1 LYVDNVDFIVNG
13 GCMMWLIAII
23 QTLLFVIAAPLL
35 AGLVKNVKCRLQ
47 NRTAP
52 PLWQP
57 YLNLNK
63 LFRKEVLIADTT
75 SQLFRAAPYIIF
87 SVTVFA
93 CSLVPMLVIDV
104 TASVLNDVIVIV
116 GLLSLVRFFL
126 VMAGMDT
133 GTSFGGMGS
142 SREML
147 ISATAEPAL
156 LIIFFAVGTVS
167 MSTNLSVIIDYIGVN
182 HLWMQPSLIF
192 AGLGFALIALA
203 ETGRIPVDNP
213 ATHLE
218 LTMIHEAMI
227 LEYSGRYL
235 ALIEWAAQIKFM
247 LYAVLFVNLF
257 FSWGI
262 TYNLCWSSISI
273 SALLL
278 IVKLIMLIVVLG
290 LAESSLAKMR
300 LFRAPYLLSVAF
312 MCGLLSVLVQIIFK
326 VG

>member
-1 LYVDNVDFIVNG
+1 
-13 GCMMWLIAII
+13 MMWLIAIL

-35 AGLVKNVKCRLQ
+35 AGTVKNVKCRLQ
-47 NRTAP
+47 NRAAP

-63 LFRKEVLIADTT
+63 LFHKEVLLADTT
-75 SQLFRAAPYIIF
+75 SQIFRVAPYIIF
-87 SVTVFA
+87 AVTVFT
-93 CSLVPMLVIDV
+93 CSLVPLI
-104 TASVLNDVIVIV
+104 TTSTTKGVLTDVIVIV
-116 GLLSLVRFFL
+116 GLLSVVRFFI

-147 ISATAEPAL
+147 ISTTAEPTL
-156 LIIFFAVGTVS
+156 LIVLFSVGMMS
-167 MSTNLSVIIDYIGVN
+167 MSTNLSVIIGYTTSHYV
-182 HLWMQPSLIF
+182 WMHPSLIF
-192 AGLGFALIALA
+192 AAIGFALVALA

-257 FSWGI
+257 FSWGV
-262 TYNLCWSSISI
+262 TDSLGWHSLGL
-273 SALLL
+273 SAFILVLKL
-278 IVKLIMLIVVLG
+278 IVLVVTLG
-290 LAESSLAKMR
+290 LAESCLAKLR
-300 LFRAPYLLSVAF
+300 LFRAPYLLGIAF
-312 MCGLLSVLVQIIFK
+312 MCGLLSVLIYIIVK

>member
-1 LYVDNVDFIVNG
+1 
-13 GCMMWLIAII
+13 MMWLIAVL
-23 QTLLFVIAAPLL
+23 QTLLFVIMAPLL
-35 AGLVKNVKCRLQ
+35 AGVLKNVKCRLQ
-47 NRTAP
+47 NRAAP
-52 PLWQP
+52 PVWQP

-63 LFRKEVLIADTT
+63 LFRKEVLLADTT
-75 SQLFRAAPYIIF
+75 SHIFRIAPYIIF
-87 SVTVFA
+87 GVTVFA
-93 CSLVPMLVIDV
+93 CSLVPLFIVSNV
-104 TASVLNDVIVIV
+104 TSTLTDVIVLV

-142 SREML
+142 SREMM
-147 ISATAEPAL
+147 ISAIAEPAL
-156 LIIFFAVGTVS
+156 LIVLFAVGMMS
-167 MSTNLSVIIDYIGVN
+167 MSTSLSVIIGYMEPH

-192 AGLGFALIALA
+192 AAIGLSLVALA

-235 ALIEWAAQIKFM
+235 ALIEWASQIKFM
-247 LYAVLFVNLF
+247 LYAVLLVNVF

-262 TYNLCWSSISI
+262 ATDLYWQSIISSV
-273 SALLL
+273 LLL
-278 IVKLIMLIVVLG
+278 IIKLITLVVALG
-290 LAESSLAKMR
+290 IAESGLAKMR
-300 LFRAPYLLSVAF
+300 LFRAPYLLNIAF
-312 MCGLLSVLVQIIFK
+312 MCGLLSVLIHIIVK

>member
-1 LYVDNVDFIVNG
+1 
-13 GCMMWLIAII
+13 MWLIAIL
-23 QTLLFVIAAPLL
+23 QTLLFVITAPLL
-35 AGLVKNVKCRLQ
+35 AGVVKNVKCRLQ

-52 PLWQP
+52 PLWQQ

-63 LFRKEVLIADTT
+63 LFRKEVLLADTT
-75 SQLFRAAPYIIF
+75 SQLFRVAPYIIF
-87 SVTVFA
+87 GVTAFA
-93 CSLVPMLVIDV
+93 CSLVPLFVVVV
-104 TASVLNDVIVIV
+104 TNNILADVIVIV
-116 GLLSLVRFFL
+116 GLLSLARFFL

-133 GTSFGGMGS
+133 GTAFGGMGS

-147 ISATAEPAL
+147 ISAVAEPAL
-156 LIIFFAVGTVS
+156 LMVLFAVGMMS
-167 MSTNLSVIIDYIGVN
+167 KSTNLSVIIGDMTSHY
-182 HLWMQPSLIF
+182 LWMQPSLIF
-192 AGLGFALIALA
+192 AAIGLILVALA

-247 LYAVLFVNLF
+247 LYAVLLVNLF

-262 TYNLCWSSISI
+262 ATDLSLYGLGL
-273 SALLL
+273 SAFMLVIKL
-278 IVKLIMLIVVLG
+278 IVLVIALG

-300 LFRAPYLLSVAF
+300 LFRAPYLLNIAF
-312 MCGLLSVLVQIIFK
+312 MCGLLSVLIHIIVK